1 VAWER
6 HLEHWLVARRTG
18 ALDWLFVD
26 LSWIGRLGAVWIVIA
41 LVVAAYLRRPIVLVL
56 VLAAAAGGELVSDL
70 GKAIVARHRPFEH
83 QLGPPSTTH
92 SFPSG
97 HAATSF
103 ACAVVLA
110 HYAPRL
116 RGPFYALAALI
127 ALSRVY
133 NGMHYPT
140 DVIAGSA
147 CGVAI
152 ALLLLGGGRLRSLRV
167 LRGGRSRSRSPA
179 RRPAGPHPESR

>member
-1 VAWER
+1 MRWER

-18 ALDWLFVD
+18 ALDWFFID
-26 LSWIGRLGAVWIVIA
+26 LSWLGRLGAIWILIA
-41 LVVAAYLRRPIVLVL
+41 IVVASYLRRPAVLLL
-56 VLAAAAGGELVSDL
+56 VLAAAAGGELISDL

-97 HAATSF
+97 HSSTSF
-103 ACAVVLA
+103 ACAVVLS
-110 HYAPRL
+110 HYAPRF
-116 RGPFYALAALI
+116 RGWFYALAALI

-140 DVIAGSA
+140 DVLGGAV
-147 CGVAI
+147 CGVLI
-152 ALLLLGGGRLRSLRV
+152 ALLLLSGGRLRSLPAP
-167 LRGGRSRSRSPA
+167 LRARSRSRSPA
-179 RRPAGPHPESR
+179 RPPAAPRQGSR

>member
-1 VAWER
+1 MVWER
-6 HLEHWLVARRTG
+6 HLEHWLVARRSG
-18 ALDWLFVD
+18 ALDWLFVG
-26 LSWIGRLGAVWIVIA
+26 LSWIGTLGLVWIAIA
-41 LVVAAYLRRPIVLVL
+41 FIVAAYLRRPAVLLL

-70 GKAIVARHRPFEH
+70 GKAIVSRHRPFEH

-103 ACAVVLA
+103 ACSVVLA
-110 HYAPRL
+110 QYVPRL
-116 RGPFYALAALI
+116 RAPLYALAALI

-140 DVIAGSA
+140 DVLAGA
-147 CGVAI
+147 LLGVI
-152 ALLLLGGGRLRSLRV
+152 IGLLLLAVVRRRSRRERLSA
-167 LRGGRSRSRSPA
+167 RSRSRSRGRPPA
-179 RRPAGPHPESR
+179 APHQGSK

>member
-1 VAWER
+1 MRWER
-6 HLEHWLVARRTG
+6 HLEHWLVARRSG

-26 LSWIGRLGAVWIVIA
+26 LSWIGTLGLVWIGIA
-41 LVVAAYLRRPIVLVL
+41 VLATVYLRRPSVLVL
-56 VLAAAAGGELVSDL
+56 VLAAALGGEVVSDF
-70 GKAIVARHRPFEH
+70 GKEIIPRHRPFEH
-83 QLGPPSTTH
+83 QLGPPSSTH

-103 ACAVVLA
+103 ACAVVLG
-110 HYAPRL
+110 HYVPRL

-140 DVIAGSA
+140 DVLAGSLA
-147 CGVAI
+147 GIAVALI
-152 ALLLLGGGRLRSLRV
+152 LLHPPRLRRRV
-167 LRGGRSRSRSPA
+167 RAARGPA
-179 RRPAGPHPESR
+179 TDG